1 MWHVLGYSLC
11 LCEAWCFLSFVG
23 SSSSDTCTLRMCNIY
38 DTETGIWTRGP
49 NMNEERSYHG
59 LVRISDILYAVG
71 GCGQLNSME
80 SLYLSSMDRYAID
93 NQLMSFYFSLSI
105 FREILSLNEYSIHH
119 NGFQRI
125 WAIRGR
131 SEMGYARAFELSS
144 SRSWSWDP

>member
-11 LCEAWCFLSFVG
+11 LCEARCFLSFVG

-80 SLYLSSMDRYAID
+80 SLYLSSMDRYVID
-93 NQLMSFYFSLSI
+93 N
-105 FREILSLNEYSIHH
+105 
-119 NGFQRI
+119 
-125 WAIRGR
+125 
-131 SEMGYARAFELSS
+131 
-144 SRSWSWDP
+144 

>member
-1 MWHVLGYSLC
+1 MARTWIQLVFMRGII
-11 LCEAWCFLSFVG
+11 FLSFLG

-80 SLYLSSMDRYAID
+80 SLYLSSMDRYVID
-93 NQLMSFYFSLSI
+93 NQLVQKIIIGKRDSK
-105 FREILSLNEYSIHH
+105 
-119 NGFQRI
+119 FQ
-125 WAIRGR
+125 
-131 SEMGYARAFELSS
+131 
-144 SRSWSWDP
+144 